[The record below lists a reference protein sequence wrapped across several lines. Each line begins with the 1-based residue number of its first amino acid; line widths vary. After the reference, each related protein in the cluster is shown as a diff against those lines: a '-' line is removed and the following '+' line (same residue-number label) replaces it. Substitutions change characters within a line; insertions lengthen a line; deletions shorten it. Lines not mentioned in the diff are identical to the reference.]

1 MARFLG
7 RRLIRAVLT
16 VWAVATLVFLLMHA
30 LPGDVVLVLLDTV
43 GAGSPAAEKMRQFL
57 GLDRPLHVQ
66 YFDWLGDI
74 LRGDM
79 GNSLLGGY
87 PVWDLVK
94 SRIPVTVELAALTIL
109 LGLSIAIPL
118 GILAAARNGTWVD
131 LLAMQFGQ
139 LGISIPNF
147 WIATILILV
156 VAARLQWL
164 PPSGYKPFSDG
175 LGVNLLHMVMP
186 TVSLALPL
194 AAVMTRVVRSAV
206 LEVLS
211 RDYMRV
217 AHAKGLRP
225 TASTLAAWSQECR
238 DSNCNRHRPGVGLSA
253 GRDGPD
259 RGDVLRAGTGSADGA
274 RSVEPGP
281 ACASGCIASL
291 LDCIRVR
298 QSCCGPAL
306 WPTRSAN
313 SLPVARKRSGHLRR
327 ENRCNVSCAVQAV
340 TVCSWSALSSPSH

>member
-1 MARFLG
+1 MSRFLG
-7 RRLIRAVLT
+7 RRLLRAILT

-43 GAGSPAAEKMRQFL
+43 GAGSPAADKMREFL

-94 SRIPVTVELAALTIL
+94 SRIPVTLELSVLTIL
-109 LGLSIAIPL
+109 LGLSIALPL

-164 PPSGYKPFSDG
+164 PPSGFKPLSDG

-186 TVSLALPL
+186 TLSLALPL

-206 LEVLS
+206 LEVLN

-225 TASTLAAWSQECR
+225 RQVLWRHGLRNAAIPIVTVIGLELGYLLGGTVLIEELFFVPGLGQLTVRALLNRDLPVLQGVLLLYATAFVLV
-238 DSNCNRHRPGVGLSA
+238 NLVV
-253 GRDGPD
+253 
-259 RGDVLRAGTGSADGA
+259 DVLYGK
-274 RSVEPGP
+274 
-281 ACASGCIASL
+281 
-291 LDCIRVR
+291 LDPRIRY
-298 QSCCGPAL
+298 
-306 WPTRSAN
+306 
-313 SLPVARKRSGHLRR
+313 
-327 ENRCNVSCAVQAV
+327 E
-340 TVCSWSALSSPSH
+340 

>member
-1 MARFLG
+1 MSRFLG

-43 GAGSPAAEKMRQFL
+43 GAGSPAADKMREFL

-66 YFDWLGDI
+66 YFDWLGTL

-118 GILAAARNGTWVD
+118 GIVAAARNGSWVD

-164 PPSGYKPFSDG
+164 PPSGYKPISDG
-175 LGVNLLHMVMP
+175 LGTNLLHMIMP
-186 TVSLALPL
+186 SLSLALPL

-206 LEVLS
+206 LEVLN

-217 AHAKGLRP
+217 AHAKGLHPQQVLWRHG
-225 TASTLAAWSQECR
+225 LRNAAIPIVTVIGLELGYLLGGTVLIEEMFFVPGLGQLTVRALLNR
-238 DSNCNRHRPGVGLSA
+238 D
-253 GRDGPD
+253 
-259 RGDVLRAGTGSADGA
+259 
-274 RSVEPGP
+274 
-281 ACASGCIASL
+281 
-291 LDCIRVR
+291 
-298 QSCCGPAL
+298 
-306 WPTRSAN
+306 
-313 SLPVARKRSGHLRR
+313 LPVLQGVLLLYSTAFVFVNLVVDLLYGQLDPRIRY
-327 ENRCNVSCAVQAV
+327 E
-340 TVCSWSALSSPSH
+340 

>member
-1 MARFLG
+1 MSRFLG
-7 RRLIRAVLT
+7 RRLIRAILT

-43 GAGSPAAEKMRQFL
+43 GAGSPAADKMREFL

-66 YFDWLGDI
+66 YLDWLGDI

-94 SRIPVTVELAALTIL
+94 SRIPVTVELSVLTIL
-109 LGLSIAIPL
+109 LGLSIALPL

-164 PPSGYKPFSDG
+164 PPSGFKPLSDG

-186 TVSLALPL
+186 TLSLALPL

-206 LEVLS
+206 LEVLN

-225 TASTLAAWSQECR
+225 RQVLWRHGLKNAAIPIVTVIGLELGYLLGGTVLIEELFFVPGLGQLTVRALLNRDLPVLQGVLLLYSTAFVLV
-238 DSNCNRHRPGVGLSA
+238 NLVV
-253 GRDGPD
+253 
-259 RGDVLRAGTGSADGA
+259 DVLYGK
-274 RSVEPGP
+274 
-281 ACASGCIASL
+281 
-291 LDCIRVR
+291 LDPRIRY
-298 QSCCGPAL
+298 
-306 WPTRSAN
+306 
-313 SLPVARKRSGHLRR
+313 
-327 ENRCNVSCAVQAV
+327 E
-340 TVCSWSALSSPSH
+340 

>member
-1 MARFLG
+1 MSRFLG

-43 GAGSPAAEKMRQFL
+43 GAGSPAADKMREFL

-66 YFDWLGDI
+66 YFDWLGTL

-118 GILAAARNGTWVD
+118 GIVAAARNGSWID

-164 PPSGYKPFSDG
+164 PPSGYKPISDG
-175 LGVNLLHMVMP
+175 LGTNLLHMIMP
-186 TVSLALPL
+186 SLSLALPL

-206 LEVLS
+206 LEVLN

-217 AHAKGLRP
+217 AHAKGLHPQRV
-225 TASTLAAWSQECR
+225 LWRHGLRNAAIPIVTVIGLELGYLLGGTVLIEEMFFVPGLGQLTVRALLNR
-238 DSNCNRHRPGVGLSA
+238 D
-253 GRDGPD
+253 
-259 RGDVLRAGTGSADGA
+259 
-274 RSVEPGP
+274 
-281 ACASGCIASL
+281 
-291 LDCIRVR
+291 
-298 QSCCGPAL
+298 
-306 WPTRSAN
+306 
-313 SLPVARKRSGHLRR
+313 LPVLQGVLLLYSTAFVLVNLVVDLLYGQIDPRIRY
-327 ENRCNVSCAVQAV
+327 E
-340 TVCSWSALSSPSH
+340 

>member
-1 MARFLG
+1 LSGFLG
-7 RRLIRAVLT
+7 RRLIRAILT

-43 GAGSPAAEKMRQFL
+43 GAGSPAADKMREFL

-94 SRIPVTVELAALTIL
+94 SRIPVTVELSVLTIL
-109 LGLSIAIPL
+109 LGLSIALPL

-164 PPSGYKPFSDG
+164 PPSGFRPLSDG

-186 TVSLALPL
+186 TLSLALPL

-206 LEVLS
+206 LEVLN

-225 TASTLAAWSQECR
+225 RQVLWRHGLKNAAIPIVTVIGLELGYLLGGTVLIEELFFVPGLGQLTVRALLNRDLPVLQGVLLLYSTAFVLV
-238 DSNCNRHRPGVGLSA
+238 NLVV
-253 GRDGPD
+253 
-259 RGDVLRAGTGSADGA
+259 DVLYGK
-274 RSVEPGP
+274 
-281 ACASGCIASL
+281 
-291 LDCIRVR
+291 LDPRIRY
-298 QSCCGPAL
+298 
-306 WPTRSAN
+306 
-313 SLPVARKRSGHLRR
+313 
-327 ENRCNVSCAVQAV
+327 E
-340 TVCSWSALSSPSH
+340 

>member
-1 MARFLG
+1 MSRFLG

-43 GAGSPAAEKMRQFL
+43 GAGSPAAEKMREFL
-57 GLDRPLHVQ
+57 GLDRPLYVQ
-66 YFDWLGDI
+66 YFDWLGTL

-118 GILAAARNGTWVD
+118 GIVAAARNGSWVD

-164 PPSGYKPFSDG
+164 PPSGYKPISDG
-175 LGVNLLHMVMP
+175 LGTNLLHMIMP
-186 TVSLALPL
+186 SLSLALPL

-206 LEVLS
+206 LEVLN

-217 AHAKGLRP
+217 AHAKGLHPQQVLWRHG
-225 TASTLAAWSQECR
+225 LRNAAIPIVTVIGLELGYLLGGTVLIEEMFFVPGLGQLTVRALLNR
-238 DSNCNRHRPGVGLSA
+238 D
-253 GRDGPD
+253 
-259 RGDVLRAGTGSADGA
+259 
-274 RSVEPGP
+274 
-281 ACASGCIASL
+281 
-291 LDCIRVR
+291 
-298 QSCCGPAL
+298 
-306 WPTRSAN
+306 
-313 SLPVARKRSGHLRR
+313 LPVLQGVLLLYSTAFVFVNLVVDLLYGQLDPRIRY
-327 ENRCNVSCAVQAV
+327 E
-340 TVCSWSALSSPSH
+340 

>member
-1 MARFLG
+1 MSRFLG

-43 GAGSPAAEKMRQFL
+43 GAGSPAAEKMREFL
-57 GLDRPLHVQ
+57 GLDRPLYVQ
-66 YFDWLGDI
+66 YFDWLGAL

-118 GILAAARNGTWVD
+118 GIVAAARNGSWVD

-164 PPSGYKPFSDG
+164 PPSGYKPISDG
-175 LGVNLLHMVMP
+175 LGTNLLHMIMP
-186 TVSLALPL
+186 SLSLALPL

-206 LEVLS
+206 LEVLN

-217 AHAKGLRP
+217 AHAKGLHPQQVLWRHG
-225 TASTLAAWSQECR
+225 LRNAAIPIVTVIGLELGYLLGGTVLIEEMFFVPGLGQLTVRALLNR
-238 DSNCNRHRPGVGLSA
+238 D
-253 GRDGPD
+253 
-259 RGDVLRAGTGSADGA
+259 
-274 RSVEPGP
+274 
-281 ACASGCIASL
+281 
-291 LDCIRVR
+291 
-298 QSCCGPAL
+298 
-306 WPTRSAN
+306 
-313 SLPVARKRSGHLRR
+313 LPVLQGVLLLYSTAFVLVNLVVDLLYGQIDPRIRY
-327 ENRCNVSCAVQAV
+327 E
-340 TVCSWSALSSPSH
+340 

>member
-7 RRLIRAVLT
+7 RRLIRAVMT

-225 TASTLAAWSQECR
+225 RQVLWRHGLKNAHQAARAAPSGQPRRRTASTWRSSSEGVIRFDLHSWRTGKDAPATNSTRPVAAHRENAR
-238 DSNCNRHRPGVGLSA
+238 RPGRRVRHAATRLTCRGGDSSATGNARRRCGRGARARRALACA
-253 GRDGPD
+253 GR
-259 RGDVLRAGTGSADGA
+259 RG
-274 RSVEPGP
+274 
-281 ACASGCIASL
+281 ACAGA
-291 LDCIRVR
+291 
-298 QSCCGPAL
+298 
-306 WPTRSAN
+306 
-313 SLPVARKRSGHLRR
+313 
-327 ENRCNVSCAVQAV
+327 
-340 TVCSWSALSSPSH
+340 

>member
-1 MARFLG
+1 MSRFLG

-43 GAGSPAAEKMRQFL
+43 GAGSPAAEKMREFL
-57 GLDRPLHVQ
+57 GLDRPLYVQ
-66 YFDWLGDI
+66 YFDWLGTL

-118 GILAAARNGTWVD
+118 GIVAAARNGSWID

-164 PPSGYKPFSDG
+164 PPSGYKPISDG
-175 LGVNLLHMVMP
+175 LGTNLLHMIMP
-186 TVSLALPL
+186 SLSLALPL

-206 LEVLS
+206 LEVLN

-217 AHAKGLRP
+217 AHAKGLHPQQVLWRHG
-225 TASTLAAWSQECR
+225 LRNAAIPIVTVIGLELGYLLGGTVLIEEMFFVPGLGQLTVRALLNR
-238 DSNCNRHRPGVGLSA
+238 D
-253 GRDGPD
+253 
-259 RGDVLRAGTGSADGA
+259 
-274 RSVEPGP
+274 
-281 ACASGCIASL
+281 
-291 LDCIRVR
+291 
-298 QSCCGPAL
+298 
-306 WPTRSAN
+306 
-313 SLPVARKRSGHLRR
+313 LPVLQGVLLLYSTAFVFVNLVVDLLYGQLDPRIRY
-327 ENRCNVSCAVQAV
+327 E
-340 TVCSWSALSSPSH
+340 

>member
-1 MARFLG
+1 MSRFLG
-7 RRLIRAVLT
+7 RRLLRAILT

-43 GAGSPAAEKMRQFL
+43 GAGSPAADKMREFL

-94 SRIPVTVELAALTIL
+94 SRIPVTVELSVLTIL
-109 LGLSIAIPL
+109 LGLSIALPL

-164 PPSGYKPFSDG
+164 PPSGFKPLSDG

-186 TVSLALPL
+186 TLSLALPL

-206 LEVLS
+206 LEVLN

-225 TASTLAAWSQECR
+225 RQVLWRHGLRNAAIPIVTVIGLELGYLLGGTVLIEELFFVPGLGQLTVRALLNRDLPVLQGVLLLYATAFVLV
-238 DSNCNRHRPGVGLSA
+238 NLVV
-253 GRDGPD
+253 
-259 RGDVLRAGTGSADGA
+259 DVLYGK
-274 RSVEPGP
+274 
-281 ACASGCIASL
+281 
-291 LDCIRVR
+291 LDPRIRY
-298 QSCCGPAL
+298 
-306 WPTRSAN
+306 
-313 SLPVARKRSGHLRR
+313 
-327 ENRCNVSCAVQAV
+327 E
-340 TVCSWSALSSPSH
+340 

>member
-1 MARFLG
+1 MSRFLG

-43 GAGSPAAEKMRQFL
+43 GAGSDAADKMREFL
-57 GLDRPLHVQ
+57 GLDRPLYVQ
-66 YFDWLGDI
+66 YFDWLGTL

-118 GILAAARNGTWVD
+118 GIVAAARNGSWVD

-164 PPSGYKPFSDG
+164 PPSGYKPLSEG
-175 LGVNLLHMVMP
+175 LGTNLLHMIMP
-186 TVSLALPL
+186 SLSLALPL

-206 LEVLS
+206 LEVLN

-217 AHAKGLRP
+217 AHAKGLHPQQVLWRHG
-225 TASTLAAWSQECR
+225 LRNAAIPIVTVIGLELGYLLGGTVLIEEMFFVPGLGQLTVRALLNR
-238 DSNCNRHRPGVGLSA
+238 D
-253 GRDGPD
+253 
-259 RGDVLRAGTGSADGA
+259 
-274 RSVEPGP
+274 
-281 ACASGCIASL
+281 
-291 LDCIRVR
+291 
-298 QSCCGPAL
+298 
-306 WPTRSAN
+306 
-313 SLPVARKRSGHLRR
+313 LPVLQGVLLLYSTAFVLVNLVVDLLYGQIDPRIRY
-327 ENRCNVSCAVQAV
+327 E
-340 TVCSWSALSSPSH
+340 

>member
-1 MARFLG
+1 VSRFLG
-7 RRLIRAVLT
+7 RRLLRAILT

-43 GAGSPAAEKMRQFL
+43 GAGSPAADKMREFL

-94 SRIPVTVELAALTIL
+94 SRIPVTVELSVLTIL
-109 LGLSIAIPL
+109 LGLSIALPL

-164 PPSGYKPFSDG
+164 PPSGFKPLSDG

-186 TVSLALPL
+186 TLSLALPL

-206 LEVLS
+206 LEVLN

-225 TASTLAAWSQECR
+225 RQVLWRHGLKNAAIPIVTVIGLELGYLLGGTVLIEELFFVPGLGQLTVRALLNRDLPVLQGVLLLYSTAFVLV
-238 DSNCNRHRPGVGLSA
+238 NLVV
-253 GRDGPD
+253 
-259 RGDVLRAGTGSADGA
+259 DVLYGK
-274 RSVEPGP
+274 
-281 ACASGCIASL
+281 
-291 LDCIRVR
+291 LDPRIRF
-298 QSCCGPAL
+298 
-306 WPTRSAN
+306 
-313 SLPVARKRSGHLRR
+313 
-327 ENRCNVSCAVQAV
+327 E
-340 TVCSWSALSSPSH
+340 

>member
-1 MARFLG
+1 MSRFLG

-43 GAGSPAAEKMRQFL
+43 GAGSPAADKMREFL

-66 YFDWLGDI
+66 YFDWLGTL

-118 GILAAARNGTWVD
+118 GIVAAARNGSWID

-164 PPSGYKPFSDG
+164 PPSGYKPISDG
-175 LGVNLLHMVMP
+175 LGTNLLHMIMP
-186 TVSLALPL
+186 SLSLALPL

-206 LEVLS
+206 LEVLN

-217 AHAKGLRP
+217 AHAKGLHPQRV
-225 TASTLAAWSQECR
+225 LWRHGLRNAAIPIVTVIGLELGYLLGGTVLIEEMFFVPGLGQLTVRALLNR
-238 DSNCNRHRPGVGLSA
+238 D
-253 GRDGPD
+253 
-259 RGDVLRAGTGSADGA
+259 
-274 RSVEPGP
+274 
-281 ACASGCIASL
+281 
-291 LDCIRVR
+291 
-298 QSCCGPAL
+298 
-306 WPTRSAN
+306 
-313 SLPVARKRSGHLRR
+313 LPVLQGVLLLYSTAFVFVNLVVDLLYGQLDPRIRY
-327 ENRCNVSCAVQAV
+327 E
-340 TVCSWSALSSPSH
+340 

>member
-1 MARFLG
+1 MSRFLG

-43 GAGSPAAEKMRQFL
+43 GAGSPAAEKMREFL
-57 GLDRPLHVQ
+57 GLDRPLYVQ
-66 YFDWLGDI
+66 YFDWLGTL

-118 GILAAARNGTWVD
+118 GIVAAARNGSWVD

-164 PPSGYKPFSDG
+164 PPSGYKPISDG
-175 LGVNLLHMVMP
+175 LGTNLLHMIMP
-186 TVSLALPL
+186 SLSLALPL

-206 LEVLS
+206 LEVLN
-211 RDYMRV
+211 RDYIRV
-217 AHAKGLRP
+217 AHAKGLHPQQVLWRHG
-225 TASTLAAWSQECR
+225 LRNAAIPIVTVIGLELGYLLGGTVLIEEMFFVPGLGQLTVRALLNR
-238 DSNCNRHRPGVGLSA
+238 D
-253 GRDGPD
+253 
-259 RGDVLRAGTGSADGA
+259 
-274 RSVEPGP
+274 
-281 ACASGCIASL
+281 
-291 LDCIRVR
+291 
-298 QSCCGPAL
+298 
-306 WPTRSAN
+306 
-313 SLPVARKRSGHLRR
+313 LPVLQGVLLLYSTAFVLVNLVVDLLYGQIDPRIRY
-327 ENRCNVSCAVQAV
+327 E
-340 TVCSWSALSSPSH
+340 

>member
-1 MARFLG
+1 MSGFLG

-43 GAGSPAAEKMRQFL
+43 GAGSPAADKMREFL

-94 SRIPVTVELAALTIL
+94 SRIPVTVELSVLTIL
-109 LGLSIAIPL
+109 LGLSIALPL

-164 PPSGYKPFSDG
+164 PPSGFKPLSDG

-186 TVSLALPL
+186 TLSLALPL

-206 LEVLS
+206 LEVLN

-225 TASTLAAWSQECR
+225 RQVLWRHGLKNAAIPIVTVIGLELGYLLGGTVLIEELFFVPGLGQLTIRALLNRDLPVLQGVLLLYSTAFVLV
-238 DSNCNRHRPGVGLSA
+238 NLVV
-253 GRDGPD
+253 
-259 RGDVLRAGTGSADGA
+259 DVLYGK
-274 RSVEPGP
+274 
-281 ACASGCIASL
+281 
-291 LDCIRVR
+291 LDPRIRY
-298 QSCCGPAL
+298 
-306 WPTRSAN
+306 
-313 SLPVARKRSGHLRR
+313 
-327 ENRCNVSCAVQAV
+327 E
-340 TVCSWSALSSPSH
+340 